1 MVKVVRPTSDWYVRA
16 AGLHGIERPNGV
28 LLAHALCA
36 DGRSGLGARVAHA
49 LCTCCLRLTPFHSS
63 VTLRFSPLGMHA
75 RAYDRTDGCTLASML
90 SPTRALTNSNALGTS
105 LPSTSP
111 AVCASSSQGA
121 KPSHTGWL
129 KAATILPCIHF
140 NPPKERALTCGDDL
154 CTEGTTSRRVEH
166 ALQTSLQHTA
176 AAASPGPAIGGAL
189 TPRPGTNRRE
199 EAAAFVRT
207 AHTSDNGA
215 GGL

>member
-1 MVKVVRPTSDWYVRA
+1 
-16 AGLHGIERPNGV
+16 LHGIERPNGV

-63 VTLRFSPLGMHA
+63 VTLRFSPSLASRHA
-75 RAYDRTDGCTLASML
+75 RTSTRSHGRMHTREHAHPNAHTHELKCPWYLAPIHQS
-90 SPTRALTNSNALGTS
+90 
-105 LPSTSP
+105 SP

-129 KAATILPCIHF
+129 KAATILPYIHF

>member
-1 MVKVVRPTSDWYVRA
+1 M
-16 AGLHGIERPNGV
+16 
-28 LLAHALCA
+28 LLTAYTLPFIRDPALLPFPRLSA
-36 DGRSGLGARVAHA
+36 
-49 LCTCCLRLTPFHSS
+49 CTHEHRI
-63 VTLRFSPLGMHA
+63 A
-75 RAYDRTDGCTLASML
+75 RTDAHSRACSAHPNAQ
-90 SPTRALTNSNALGTS
+90 PTRTLTNSNALGTS

-129 KAATILPCIHF
+129 KAATILPYIHF

-176 AAASPGPAIGGAL
+176 AAASSGPAIGGAL